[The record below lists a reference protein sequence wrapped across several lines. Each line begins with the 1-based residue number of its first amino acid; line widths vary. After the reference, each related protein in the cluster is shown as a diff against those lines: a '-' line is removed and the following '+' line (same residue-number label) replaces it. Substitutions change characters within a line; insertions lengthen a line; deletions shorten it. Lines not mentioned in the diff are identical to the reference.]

1 MMASSSKKPK
11 TYHFHL
17 EWETDYFFT
26 QVKDKCVCL
35 LCNVSVSVGKKGNV
49 ERHFKTVHSGIEKD
63 FPLNSALR
71 KEKVMQLKSQLNAQQ
86 STFSKTLDK
95 NKAATEASFRVSKV
109 IAQNKKPY
117 EDGELIKAAFLEA
130 ADTLFDNFKN
140 KSEIM
145 SAIKSVQLSANTVM
159 RRVEA
164 MSSDVTSQLKTDFD
178 RCSYFSLQLDEST
191 DIVDTAQLAVFV
203 RMAFDDFEIREEL
216 VKVVPLT
223 GHTTGQDIF
232 LAFKRLIDSESIPVK
247 KLVGLATDGA
257 PAMVGGEKGFI
268 ALCRKDNSFPKFL
281 TYHCIIH
288 QQSLCGKFLSM
299 NNVMKTVVKVV
310 NKVRAQA
317 LQRRLFRAL
326 TEELEC
332 QYGDLLLHTEV
343 RWLSRG
349 RVLQRFAELL
359 PALVNFFKE
368 RGESFPE
375 LEDPV
380 WLQDFAFLADITEK
394 LNILN
399 LQLQGK
405 DKDIGGTIS
414 DVVSFSKKLE
424 LWERNLIQGEYKH
437 FACLKQT
444 LDKQGPSQPP
454 YNNKEYIA
462 ILSDLKSQFNQR
474 FQDFKSIS
482 IVAQFV
488 KSPFIEI
495 DAEEFSTCV
504 MQHFEEDNA
513 AVEMELIDFQNDLS
527 LKSLTSSSENIWPFV
542 PKEKY
547 PILVQV
553 GLRVKAMFSSTY
565 LCEVSFSSM
574 KFIKN
579 KYRNR
584 LTDEHLDNC
593 IRMAATTYSPNI
605 KKIVDDKK
613 ESHPS
618 H

>member
-1 MMASSSKKPK
+1 MASSSKKPK
-11 TYHFHL
+11 TYYFHA

-49 ERHFKTVHSGIEKD
+49 ERHFKTVHSGIERD
-63 FPLNSALR
+63 YPLNSTLR

-86 STFSKTLDK
+86 STFFKTLDK
-95 NKAATEASFRVSKV
+95 SKAATEASFRVSKV
-109 IAQNKKPY
+109 IAQHRKPY
-117 EDGELIKAAFLEA
+117 EDGELIKVAFLEA

-140 KSEIM
+140 KAEIM

-203 RMAFDDFEIREEL
+203 RMVFEDFETKEEL

-223 GHTTGQDIF
+223 GHTTGNDIF
-232 LAFKRLIDSESIPVK
+232 LAFKKLIECENIPMK
-247 KLVGLATDGA
+247 KVVGLTTEGA
-257 PAMVGGEKGFI
+257 PAMVGVENGFI
-268 ALCRKDNSFPKFL
+268 ALCRKDSDIPKFVS
-281 TYHCIIH
+281 YHCIIH

-310 NKVRAQA
+310 NNIRAHA
-317 LQRRLFRAL
+317 LQRRLFREL

-349 RVLQRFAELL
+349 RVLQRFKELL
-359 PALVNFFKE
+359 PALVKFFKE
-368 RGESFPE
+368 RGEHLTE
-375 LEDPV
+375 LEDPI
-380 WLQDFAFLADITEK
+380 WLQDFAFLTDITEK
-394 LNILN
+394 LNGLN

-405 DKDIGGTIS
+405 DKDIGGMIS
-414 DVVSFSKKLE
+414 DVTSFSKKLE
-424 LWERNLIQGEYKH
+424 LWEKNVIQFEYKH
-437 FACLKQT
+437 FPSLKKIV
-444 LDKQGPSQPP
+444 DKQNPP
-454 YNNKEYIA
+454 QHLSNNQEYVE
-462 ILSDLKSQFNQR
+462 ILSDLRQQLDQR
-474 FQDFKSIS
+474 FQDFKSIL

-488 KSPFIEI
+488 NSPFVEI
-495 DAEEFSTCV
+495 DAEDFSACV
-504 MQHFEEDNA
+504 VKHFGGDQA
-513 AVEMELIDFQNDLS
+513 AVEMEFVDFQNDLS
-527 LKSLTSSSENIWPFV
+527 LRTLSTTGNIWPLV

-547 PILVQV
+547 PIVIQV
-553 GLRVKAMFSSTY
+553 ALRLKAMFSSTY
-565 LCEVSFSSM
+565 LCEASFSSM
-574 KFIKN
+574 KFIKS

-593 IRMAATTYSPNI
+593 IRMAATTYSPNF
-605 KKIVDDKK
+605 KKILDDQKQFHS
-613 ESHPS
+613 SH
-618 H
+618 